1 MMIQVDLNSVMTR
14 AGCLYIFE
22 VSSALLPCCSL
33 PLAGSCLTSQGDS
46 SSALQITTSSASVLT
61 LTCHTQEALQWLEE
75 VCKYF

>member
-1 MMIQVDLNSVMTR
+1 MICCPR

-33 PLAGSCLTSQGDS
+33 PLAGSCLTSWADIQTGSSQGD
-46 SSALQITTSSASVLT
+46 SALQITTSSASVLT

>member
-1 MMIQVDLNSVMTR
+1 MICCPR

-33 PLAGSCLTSQGDS
+33 PLAGSCLSVYLPSQGDS
-46 SSALQITTSSASVLT
+46 CLMITTSSASVLT

>member
-1 MMIQVDLNSVMTR
+1 MPR

-46 SSALQITTSSASVLT
+46 SSSSSSSALQITTSSASVLT